1 LNASLGNSLTIDAND
16 GQQANCPRSR
26 PAMSAPRVFS
36 PKNCVMTVD
45 TKIITERR
53 RVQYES
59 LGEFLA
65 DAECQAAR
73 DVRTS
78 GNWTLSQIFDHLTR
92 SLCVAVEGTDAR
104 FPWLARV
111 FLHVIRAR
119 FLSRPMKPGFHVPPP
134 LERALRPAEGLTTQ
148 DALQNLRE
156 AVERFES
163 APQLVVHP
171 AFGRLTREEWT
182 QLTLR
187 HAELHMS
194 FVHSSELHASVAAV

>member
-1 LNASLGNSLTIDAND
+1 
-16 GQQANCPRSR
+16 
-26 PAMSAPRVFS
+26 
-36 PKNCVMTVD
+36 MTVD
-45 TKIITERR
+45 TKIVTERR

-78 GNWTLSQIFDHLTR
+78 GNWTLAHIFDHLTR
-92 SLCVAVEGTDAR
+92 SLHVAVEGTDAR
-104 FPWLARV
+104 FAWPARV
-111 FLHVIRAR
+111 FLHAIRAR
-119 FLSRPMKPGFHVPPP
+119 FFTRPMKPGFHVPPR
-134 LERALRPAEGLTTQ
+134 LERVLRPAEGLTTD
-148 DALQNLRE
+148 DALQELRE

-163 APQLVVHP
+163 ASQLAVHP

-182 QLTLR
+182 LLTLR

-194 FVHSSELHASVAAV
+194 FVHSAQHEPHPAVVAV